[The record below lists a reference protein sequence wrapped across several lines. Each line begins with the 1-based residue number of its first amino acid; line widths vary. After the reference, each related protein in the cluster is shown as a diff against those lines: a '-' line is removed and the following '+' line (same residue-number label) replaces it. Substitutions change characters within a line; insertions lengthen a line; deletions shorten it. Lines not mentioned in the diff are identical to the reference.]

1 MFTVRNLGGIA
12 LFLFGTTF
20 LWLTPAFASKDV
32 STDSALWSITRVMA
46 LATMAGFLVATW
58 ALFQRDAWW
67 ENLAVGSAVLGLL
80 TLAPF
85 WIAAAKSEEATPA
98 FTVFVEFLGIAGVF
112 VLLLVPKLEQWVDA
126 HVMGS

>member
-32 STDSALWSITRVMA
+32 STDGVLWAITRVMA
-46 LATMAGFLVATW
+46 LATLAGFLVATW
-58 ALFQRDAWW
+58 GLFQRDSWW
-67 ENLAVGSAVLGLL
+67 EAVAVGSAMLGLL
-80 TLAPF
+80 TLVPF
-85 WIAAAKSEEATPA
+85 WIAAAKSGETTPA
-98 FTVFVEFLGIAGVF
+98 FTVFVAFLGIAGVL
-112 VLLLVPKLEQWVDA
+112 VLLLVPKLEHWVDS

>member
-20 LWLTPAFASKDV
+20 LWLTPAFASKDI
-32 STDSALWSITRVMA
+32 STDDVLWFGHPRHGSSHHGRIPGSHLGT
-46 LATMAGFLVATW
+46 LSTGFLVGARGRWFGRARTPD
-58 ALFQRDAWW
+58 LD
-67 ENLAVGSAVLGLL
+67 AVLDRGREV
-80 TLAPF
+80 
-85 WIAAAKSEEATPA
+85 WREDPA

-112 VLLLVPKLEQWVDA
+112 VLLLVPKLEQWVDS